1 MTLLDEHEP
10 GARSLIRRFSV
21 WYAVFGGVAAW
32 TVHLLA
38 LASLVQ
44 WTVDEHTGEWPLHVI
59 TAVTVA
65 VTLHAMFLSARMY
78 RGARDADEE
87 SDTEAGQLHFL
98 GMVGLL
104 VGAINLALIL
114 IEGIYVIPLYSR
126 A

>member
-1 MTLLDEHEP
+1 MTLLNEQEP
-10 GARSLIRRFSV
+10 PARSLISRLSV
-21 WYAVFGGVAAW
+21 WYAIFGGVAAW
-32 TVHLLA
+32 TVHLVA

-44 WTVDEHTGEWPLHVI
+44 WTIDEHTGEWPLHLI
-59 TAVTVA
+59 TGVTVA
-65 VTLHAMFLSARMY
+65 ITLHAIYLSARMWRST
-78 RGARDADEE
+78 RGADEE

-104 VGAINLALIL
+104 VGAISLALIL